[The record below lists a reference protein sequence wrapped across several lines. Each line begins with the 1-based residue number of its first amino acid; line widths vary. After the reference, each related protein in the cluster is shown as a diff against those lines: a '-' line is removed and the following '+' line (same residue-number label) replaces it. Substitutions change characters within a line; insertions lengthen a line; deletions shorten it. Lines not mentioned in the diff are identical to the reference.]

1 MNVDSTNGQDDCS
14 LNGLKRQLRALSAV
28 EPPEALKKKLLAAVP
43 PRAPAEAGRC
53 HLWRWRGV
61 TGWVSVAATILVFCG
76 IAWLRAPAGP
86 AQGPTPD
93 ANSLLSGVLAA
104 DYNSVRPPDTN
115 TLDSNGLY

>member
-1 MNVDSTNGQDDCS
+1 MNVDSMNERNDFS
-14 LNGLKRQLRALSAV
+14 LNGMKRQLRALSAV
-28 EPPEALKKKLLAAVP
+28 EPPEGLKKKLLAAVP
-43 PRAPAEAGRC
+43 QGAAAEPRPC
-53 HLWRWRGV
+53 HLWRWHGV

-76 IAWLRAPAGP
+76 IAWLRSPAGP
-86 AQGPTPD
+86 RQGPAPD